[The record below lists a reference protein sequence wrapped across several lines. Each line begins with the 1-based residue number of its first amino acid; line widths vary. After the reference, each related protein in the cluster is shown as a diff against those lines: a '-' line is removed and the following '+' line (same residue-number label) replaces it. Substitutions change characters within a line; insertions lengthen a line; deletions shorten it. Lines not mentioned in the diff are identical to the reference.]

1 MHRTYA
7 NRVVELI
14 SALYNRAIDWGY
26 RGFNPARGIKPFRE
40 VKRSRFLN
48 QNDPDELKRI
58 FDVLAKDTSTNFK
71 HFVYFPLLTGV
82 RGENVLGMR
91 WQDVNLDAAFCTI
104 PDEVSKNSEAMVL
117 ALVPKAVGFL
127 GERNPTPSG

>member
-1 MHRTYA
+1 VHRTCA

-58 FDVLAKDTSTNFK
+58 FDALAKDTSTDFK
-71 HFVYFPLLTGV
+71 HFVYLALLTGA
-82 RGENVLGMR
+82 RRENVLGMR
-91 WQDVNLDAAFCTI
+91 WQDVNLDAAVWTI

-117 ALVPKAVGFL
+117 ALVPEAVGFL
-127 GERNPTPSG
+127 RERNPTPSG